1 MNLKPYGILKGVCIF
16 GLVIAL
22 ILLGLLVFFSRYGNI
37 PLFSPFLRGTS
48 FSRALEEYDRETAG
62 NPDLSPGKR
71 GALLNSLEKKA
82 LDTENHL
89 SVLKR
94 RRALAETGAAAAIV
108 SYAEGADRAGKRY
121 PYSGQIAA
129 LRAESIIL
137 RWASIESGIPQESGI
152 SSTAESAVAEQEKIA
167 ELTAIMRGLD
177 ELALA
182 FSVYSGAMGDP
193 ATARLLPAELFPL
206 LCMAAEGEERE
217 RYLVNAAIRSLL
229 GGDIQEALSQVNAL
243 FNQAPLRD
251 QTYLFGAEFFYDH
264 GDFVRSAELF
274 SHFTDDWG
282 IARQADALWLAGF
295 AESAGT
301 LWKIAGVDG
310 RPGDARSRSL
320 YNLASVS
327 PLPDEQWRWLEMLFQ
342 DDLPYEPGRVFALI
356 RFSRLAPTDRALAI
370 LEKTD
375 RSEGLFDLE
384 LLRRKSEGRSVNKTV
399 AETWALVNNHP
410 NDPRLYQWAA
420 WYFDFQRRY
429 GETALLLTQAE
440 RSGVK
445 EPWIDLHKAFALARE
460 NKLPEAEKLLHA
472 VTEQGEYGRFWQIPA
487 DLALILDLR
496 RKPREA
502 LELYE
507 IAAGLQADTVNRLRS
522 EQAVSSRASSP
533 RAPSLRAAVPEL
545 EDAARIQTHIAR
557 CLRSLGREAESR
569 RVLDYALDLDPE
581 NLDAALEKR
590 RLDNRGIL

>member
-1 MNLKPYGILKGVCIF
+1 MNSKSHGVLKGVCIF

-22 ILLGLLVFFSRYGNI
+22 ILLGLVVFFSRYGNI

-48 FSRALEEYDRETAG
+48 FSRALEEYDRETAE
-62 NPDLSPGKR
+62 NPGLSPGR
-71 GALLNSLEKKA
+71 RISLLDSLEKKA

-94 RRALAETGAAAAIV
+94 RRALTGTGAKEAFA
-108 SYAEGADRAGKRY
+108 SYAEGAERAGKLY

-137 RWASIESGIPQESGI
+137 SSESGIPDG
-152 SSTAESAVAEQEKIA
+152 AGREKIT
-167 ELTAIMRGLD
+167 ELTALMGEGALD

-182 FSVYSGAMGDP
+182 FSVYSGVMGDP
-193 ATARLLPAELFPL
+193 ATARFLPAELFPL
-206 LCMAAEGEERE
+206 LCMTAEGEERE
-217 RYLVNAAIRSLL
+217 RYLVNAAIRTLL
-229 GGDIQEALSQVNAL
+229 EGNLSEAMSRVNAL
-243 FNQAPLRD
+243 CNQPPLRGE
-251 QTYLFGAEFFYDH
+251 TWLFGAEFFYDH
-264 GDFVRSAELF
+264 GNFARSAELF

-295 AESAGT
+295 AESAET
-301 LWKIAGVDG
+301 LWKMAGVDG
-310 RPGDARSRSL
+310 RPGGARSRSL
-320 YNLASVS
+320 YNLAAIS
-327 PLPDEQWRWLEMLFQ
+327 PSPDEQQIWLEMLFQ
-342 DDLPYEPGRVFALI
+342 DELVYEPGVVFALI
-356 RFSRLAPTDRALAI
+356 RFSRLAPQDRALAI
-370 LEKTD
+370 LEKAD

-384 LLRRKSEGRSVNKTV
+384 LLRRKSETWSVGKTV

-410 NDPRLYQWAA
+410 EDSRLYQWAA

-440 RSGVK
+440 RSGIR
-445 EPWIDLHKAFALARE
+445 EPWLTLHKAFALIRE

-472 VTEQGEYGRFWQIPA
+472 VAEQGEYGRFWQIPA

-496 RKPREA
+496 RNPREA

-507 IAAGLQADTVNRLRS
+507 IAAGLQADTVARLRS
-522 EQAVSSRASSP
+522 EG
-533 RAPSLRAAVPEL
+533 AAGL
-545 EDAARIQTHIAR
+545 KDAARVQTRIAR

-569 RVLDYALDLDPE
+569 RVLDYALDLDPD
-581 NLDAALEKR
+581 NLEAALEKR
-590 RLDNRGIL
+590 RLENRGIL

>member
-1 MNLKPYGILKGVCIF
+1 MNAKSRDVLKSACFF

-37 PLFSPFLRGTS
+37 PLFSPFLGGTS
-48 FSRALEEYDRETAG
+48 FSRALAAYDRETAE
-62 NPDLSPGKR
+62 NPGLSTGR
-71 GALLNSLEKKA
+71 RIALLNSLEKKA

-94 RRALAETGAAAAIV
+94 RRALIGTGAKEAAA
-108 SYAEGADRAGKRY
+108 SYAEAAERVGKLY

-129 LRAESIIL
+129 LWAESIIL
-137 RWASIESGIPQESGI
+137 FWNPTGSGIPDG
-152 SSTAESAVAEQEKIA
+152 AGREKMA
-167 ELTAIMRGLD
+167 ELAALMSEGGLD

-193 ATARLLPAELFPL
+193 ATARFIPVELFPL
-206 LCMAAEGEERE
+206 LCMAAEGGERE
-217 RYLVNAAIRSLL
+217 RYLVNSAIRTLL
-229 GGDIQEALSQVNAL
+229 GGNVPEALSQVDAL
-243 FNQAPLRD
+243 FAGMPLRSE
-251 QTYLFGAEFFYDH
+251 TWLFGAEFFYDH
-264 GDFVRSAELF
+264 GSFVRSAELF
-274 SHFTDDWG
+274 SHFTDDSS

-295 AESAGT
+295 VESAET
-301 LWKIAGVDG
+301 LWKMAGVDG

-327 PLPDEQWRWLEMLFQ
+327 PSPDEQQLWLEILFQ
-342 DDLPYEPGRVFALI
+342 EDLSYEPGRVFALI
-356 RFSRLAPTDRALAI
+356 RFSRLASSDRALAI

-384 LLRRKSEGRSVNKTV
+384 LLRRKSEGWSVDKTV
-399 AETWALVNNHP
+399 AETWVLVNNHP
-410 NDPRLYQWAA
+410 QDPRLYQWAA

-429 GETALLLTQAE
+429 GETALLLVQAE

-445 EPWIDLHKAFALARE
+445 EPWLDLHKAFALIRE
-460 NKLPEAEKLLHA
+460 DKLPEAEQLLHA
-472 VTEQGEYGRFWQIPA
+472 VGEQGYGRFWQIPA

-496 RKPREA
+496 RNPREA

-507 IAAGLQADTVNRLRS
+507 IAAGLQTDTVSRLRS
-522 EQAVSSRASSP
+522 V
-533 RAPSLRAAVPEL
+533 AAGAPEL
-545 EDAARIQTHIAR
+545 KDAARVQTRIAR

-569 RVLDYALDLDPE
+569 RVLDYALDLDPD
-581 NLDAALEKR
+581 NLEAALERR
-590 RLDNRGIL
+590 RLENRGM